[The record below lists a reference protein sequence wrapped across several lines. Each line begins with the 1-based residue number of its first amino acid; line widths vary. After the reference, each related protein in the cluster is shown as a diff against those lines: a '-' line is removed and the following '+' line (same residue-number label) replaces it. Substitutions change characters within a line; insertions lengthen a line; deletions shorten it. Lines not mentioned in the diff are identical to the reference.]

1 MTYYRPPER
10 ESLGHAL
17 LWALLSLLSPLALPL
32 VIRVLLFPPVV
43 WLLGL
48 LVIVALVVL
57 VFRWLARLLRL
68 LR

>member
-10 ESLGHAL
+10 ESLGQAL
-17 LWALLSLLSPLALPL
+17 LWGLLSFLSLLALPL

>member
-17 LWALLSLLSPLALPL
+17 LWGLLSLLSLLALPL

-48 LVIVALVVL
+48 LVVVALVVF
-57 VFRWLARLLRL
+57 VFRWLAKLLRL